1 MKRILT
7 FAAAI
12 LLSVALTQ
20 PVKAQVNPAEQ
31 DIYGFGPQIGAPV
44 VHLPDGRRLSCS
56 VWYQP
61 WLGLGFV
68 SAMVYEENVG
78 AFLWRQLGTQY
89 AYWEAETPTSGVD
102 PDRTLSWIIEDRGGP
117 AQFILASMAN
127 CSAEIAGY
135 LGFNPSWGYTSTSPS
150 KMVSISFGAWGIKS
164 IVPSN
169 PALLVL
175 VYPY

>member
-1 MKRILT
+1 MKKLILT
-7 FAAAI
+7 LAAALAI
-12 LLSVALTQ
+12 AACTPAQ
-20 PVKAQVNPAEQ
+20 AQVNPAEQ
-31 DIYGFGPQIGAPV
+31 DIHGFGPQVGAPV
-44 VHLPDGRRLSCS
+44 IHLPDGRRLSCS

-61 WLGLGFV
+61 ILGLGFV
-68 SAMVYEENVG
+68 SAMVYEYNVG
-78 AFLWRQLGTQY
+78 LFLWRQLGTQY
-89 AYWEAETPTSGVD
+89 AYWEAETPTPGVD
-102 PDRTLSWIIEDRGGP
+102 NDRTLSWIIEDRGGP

-135 LGFNPSWGYTSTSPS
+135 LGFNPSWGYAVTPPS
-150 KMVSISFGAWGIKS
+150 QLVSASFGAWGIKS